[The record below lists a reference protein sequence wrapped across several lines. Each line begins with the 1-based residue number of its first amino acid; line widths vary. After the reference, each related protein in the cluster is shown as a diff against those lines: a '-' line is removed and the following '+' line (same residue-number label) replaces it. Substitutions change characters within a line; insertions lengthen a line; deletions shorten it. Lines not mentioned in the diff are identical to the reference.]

1 MLGVPAGLVF
11 AAVLSALGGWLTFNF
26 LENIDSTTIIS
37 DGDTGDYI
45 PPSNSFGA
53 QDRTEIMMGGIN
65 SNAQNKTK
73 PKQHT
78 IDISSP
84 MH

>member
-1 MLGVPAGLVF
+1 MF
-11 AAVLSALGGWLTFNF
+11 AAALSALGGWLTYSC
-26 LENIDSTTIIS
+26 LENIDATTIIS
-37 DGDTGDYI
+37 DGDAGDYI

-53 QDRTEIMMGGIN
+53 DDRTEIMMGRVN
-65 SNAQNKTK
+65 SNTNNTKTK

-78 IDISSP
+78 IDISNP